1 MRLNKPYLYL
11 TAALIWGIPGVI
23 ITIKGVMA
31 YAKLPS
37 IDWWMCA
44 ITLAVLTAFYL
55 MFRRVVERYSAH
67 IEKLAAP
74 CSIWDTFPLRGW
86 VLILFMMGLG
96 ISLRHIP
103 SISAAFYATFYSG
116 LGPMLLLS
124 SLRFLKKIQ
133 HNN

>member
-1 MRLNKPYLYL
+1 MRFDKPYLYL
-11 TAALIWGIPGVI
+11 VAALIWGIPGGI
-23 ITIKGVMA
+23 ITTKGVMT

-44 ITLAVLTAFYL
+44 ITLAVLTAFYQ
-55 MFRRVVERYSAH
+55 MFRRVVARYSAH
-67 IEKLAAP
+67 IEKSSAP
-74 CSIWDTFPLRGW
+74 CSIWNTFPLRGW

-103 SISAAFYATFYSG
+103 SIPTEFYATFYSG

-124 SLRFLKKIQ
+124 SFRFLEKI
-133 HNN
+133 